1 MNSLIR
7 EFVLA
12 FEEISKVL
20 SIPCIIFGAL
30 NCFFGYKIFRVMCGI
45 KGFFAGAILGTIF
58 GLFSMNSG
66 ITVLCAL
73 IGGIIGAVLAYAA
86 YLLVVF
92 LSCFGTG
99 VLLGTVLMISSGNYS
114 GIVIGAVM
122 CGLLIGVLGV
132 LLTKTMITLQTTIEG
147 ALWIGIGFSLLT
159 YNVSVALFVMVLF
172 FGLGLVIQ
180 SRNGG
185 EKVTINPPQADN
197 GKIIVPE
204 VIEPVP
210 QETTQSVP
218 QEAVQSAP
226 QESVQSVPQDATQSV
241 VQGVIQSVTQKVQ
254 SMQQESAQS
263 EPRDMKKEIQ
273 DMAQNARRVA
283 QEKASTLWEML
294 KMAKDG
300 SGKYID
306 IGVELGKKAET
317 NIERGILFLQKN
329 IEKIWDYFENNKKL
343 FFPIMCV
350 ALVVVSV
357 IALR

>member
-45 KGFFAGAILGTIF
+45 KGFFAGAILGAIF
-58 GLFSMNSG
+58 GLFSMDSG

-185 EKVTINPPQADN
+185 EKVTIHTPKADN

-210 QETTQSVP
+210 QETV
-218 QEAVQSAP
+218 
-226 QESVQSVPQDATQSV
+226 
-241 VQGVIQSVTQKVQ
+241 
-254 SMQQESAQS
+254 QS